1 MKHSEFK
8 RLAFHV
14 ISQVTK
20 TAGGAGVSDHSAH
33 AHTYT
38 YAHINFS
45 LNLSREKREN
55 SAEKGE
61 SSSLKSS
68 AADV

>member
-1 MKHSEFK
+1 MSSVKQRQEVK
-8 RLAFHV
+8 RV
-14 ISQVTK
+14 
-20 TAGGAGVSDHSAH
+20 AGVSDHSAH

-61 SSSLKSS
+61 RARGSSLKSS